1 MTVQAPHGED
11 RVVVTL
17 ELTERDLRDLALIK
31 RSPERM
37 NALAGKEQGVSRE
50 ELVHAV
56 LESGI
61 KREKERAMSNGYE
74 QLAASEEYKAEV
86 AARRANIH
94 KRRKPMSAKLD

>member
-1 MTVQAPHGED
+1 MTVQAPNGEN
-11 RVVVTL
+11 RVVVTV

-37 NALAGKEQGVSRE
+37 NALAGTNNVSRE

-61 KREKERAMSNGYE
+61 NREKERAMSDGYA

-86 AARRANIH
+86 ASRRANMH
-94 KRRKPMSAKLD
+94 KRRKPVSAKLD